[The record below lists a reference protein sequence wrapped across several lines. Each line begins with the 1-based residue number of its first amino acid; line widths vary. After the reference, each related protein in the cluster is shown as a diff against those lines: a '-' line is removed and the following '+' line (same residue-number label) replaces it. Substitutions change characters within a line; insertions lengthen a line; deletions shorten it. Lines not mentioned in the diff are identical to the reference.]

1 MVSIA
6 MNIRSYV
13 PGKDI
18 LLQVFAAQGKKKN
31 LASLS
36 MPEREDYCARK
47 IQVG

>member
-1 MVSIA
+1 

-18 LLQVFAAQGKKKN
+18 LLSVFAAHGAGKKKN
-31 LASLS
+31 LESLS
-36 MPEREDYCARK
+36 VSEREDYCARK